1 MKWCGMKTC
10 LIVHQGLSFTV
21 HACHPAVPY
30 MFTGL
35 TGYSVD
41 SKVSCDAR
49 KLARTPRI
57 KKIIIIGMKLKIKE
71 VLYNNTTS

>member
-1 MKWCGMKTC
+1 
-10 LIVHQGLSFTV
+10 
-21 HACHPAVPY
+21 VPY

-41 SKVSCDAR
+41 SEISCDAR

-57 KKIIIIGMKLKIKE
+57 KKNK
-71 VLYNNTTS
+71 NNWYEIEN